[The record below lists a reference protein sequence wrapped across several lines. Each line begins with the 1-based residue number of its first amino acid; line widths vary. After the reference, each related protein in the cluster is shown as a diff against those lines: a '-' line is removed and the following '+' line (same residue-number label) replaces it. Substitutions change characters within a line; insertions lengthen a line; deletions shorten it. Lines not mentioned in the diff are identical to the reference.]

1 MRGRWA
7 DGVAVGCAVLFGL
20 GGATGCATRSD
31 VAHLGERLDT
41 LIASVQQIEAGWLE
55 CRAHEARGVGG
66 PRRADLLV
74 LLGPDPDV
82 PSGPGSPHERE
93 LARQLME
100 LQAEILGVPPLDG
113 ESTAPATDM
122 GLIQPP
128 QQGELLALRVVDDP
142 VQGRLLRGDLL
153 DARQA
158 LPAFWSCRRI
168 PAAGHRD

>member
-7 DGVAVGCAVLFGL
+7 DGVAIGCTLLFGL
-20 GGATGCATRSD
+20 GGAAGCATRSD
-31 VAHLGERLDT
+31 VAHLGDRLDT

-55 CRAHEARGVGG
+55 CRAHDARGVGG
-66 PRRADLLV
+66 PRRADMLV

-82 PSGPGSPHERE
+82 PSGPGSAHERE
-93 LARQLME
+93 MTRQLME
-100 LQAEILGVPPLDG
+100 LQAEILGVPLDG
-113 ESTAPATDM
+113 EDAAPATGT

-128 QQGELLALRVVDDP
+128 LQGELLALRVVDDP

-168 PAAGHRD
+168 PAASHGD